1 MADYKLLLG
10 DCLEKLKELPDN
22 SVDSVVTDPPY
33 ELGFMGKKWD
43 NTGIAFNEDL
53 WKECLRVLKPGGH
66 LLSAGG
72 TRTYHRMTCAIED
85 AGFEV
90 RDSIQWWH
98 YGSGF
103 PKSHNI
109 GKAVDKIAGREG
121 TDIITIKEKIK
132 ELYNQSGKSVTQI
145 TKECGFNAAGYI
157 KTESVAPDP
166 WVYTLPSL
174 EKWYVIE
181 NVLGLE
187 SEEIRQLLSSA
198 ERELVGTTTS
208 GIGKAFTK
216 EGWASGQDIVDITKG
231 NSEYEGW
238 GTALKPAGEPFIS
251 ATKEGGD
258 PMLSDEPGFFYGAKV
273 AKKDRNE
280 GLDAFE
286 EKANGIGSTYA
297 GNQKTSNISGNPDR
311 QTDPKKN
318 NHPTV
323 KPTNL
328 MRYLVKLVTPVGGTV
343 LDPFMG
349 SGSTGKAC
357 MIEGFNFIGIE
368 REKEYMDIAEAR
380 IKNAKELVDKK

>member
-1 MADYKLLLG
+1 MAEYKLLLG

-43 NTGIAFNEDL
+43 NTGIAFNEEL

-109 GKAVDKIAGREG
+109 GKALDKRGGNNDLTEEVGQKLKEARESRGITKTEADNLFCDGTTNYMWFEGRKDGIRLPDDNSFAKIVKEWEELKPYQDKIKSANREIVG
-121 TDIITIKEKIK
+121 QYETDMGGLGGERLGNSGGDITI
-132 ELYNQSGKSVTQI
+132 
-145 TKECGFNAAGYI
+145 AA
-157 KTESVAPDP
+157 TDVAKQ
-166 WVYTLPSL
+166 W
-174 EKWYVIE
+174 
-181 NVLGLE
+181 
-187 SEEIRQLLSSA
+187 
-198 ERELVGTTTS
+198 
-208 GIGKAFTK
+208 
-216 EGWASGQDIVDITKG
+216 
-231 NSEYEGW
+231 EGW

-251 ATKEGGD
+251 ATKEGGE
-258 PMLSDEPGFFYGAKV
+258 PMLADEPGFFYGAKV

-280 GLDAFE
+280 GLDTFE
-286 EKANGIGSTYA
+286 EKQKVFNGKNNSSTIGGYEDGSVEDKFTTQPA
-297 GNQKTSNISGNPDR
+297 
-311 QTDPKKN
+311 KN

-368 REKEYMDIAEAR
+368 REQEYMDIAEAR
-380 IKNAKELVDKK
+380 IKNAKELEDKK